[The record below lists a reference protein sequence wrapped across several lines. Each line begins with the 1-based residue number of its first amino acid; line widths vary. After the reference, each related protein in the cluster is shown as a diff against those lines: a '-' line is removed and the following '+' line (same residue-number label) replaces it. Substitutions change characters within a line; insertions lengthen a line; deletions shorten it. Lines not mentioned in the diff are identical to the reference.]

1 MTDKAEG
8 ITPSTNIATS
18 QDLAEV
24 IHEFEQYRERLVNDM
39 TIAAKK
45 AKLPK
50 SKLMARL
57 GPELAHID
65 ATLDNLR
72 MQHAAL
78 TEDDNNEQSVMR
90 DSHDAS

>member
-8 ITPSTNIATS
+8 ITPSTNIVTS
-18 QDLAEV
+18 QDLAEL
-24 IHEFEQYRERLVNDM
+24 IQEFEQYRERLVNDM

-57 GPELAHID
+57 DPELAHID

-78 TEDDNNEQSVMR
+78 TEDDNDEQSVMK